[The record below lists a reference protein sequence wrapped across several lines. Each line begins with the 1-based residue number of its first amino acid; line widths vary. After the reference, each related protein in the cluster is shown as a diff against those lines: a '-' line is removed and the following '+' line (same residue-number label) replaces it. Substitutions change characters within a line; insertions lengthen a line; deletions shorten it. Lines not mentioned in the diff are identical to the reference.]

1 MKSPRQESPERPP
14 AVLRAWLPSVVF
26 PAVYLLM
33 CPTQVSGF
41 VLNGQVHWNRPGL
54 PAIGCLTFFWLLVA
68 TLQSWAMRRWL
79 PRPARCGVATFLGG
93 LCATAAYPLG
103 GMLLMPL
110 WADLFGVVPKPA
122 GVAPHFIGVNRIH
135 QLMFFALQGMLFGG
149 VIGIVQS
156 SLIPSRWL
164 HRAVFAAISG
174 VAGALA
180 FGLVWFGF
188 TSTFGSY
195 DALSRLLGRS
205 YGVMLN
211 AIGVT
216 KLMPPLAWLIYASI
230 AGVVMDRTAAL
241 WWRAKHEGLASRFD

>member
-1 MKSPRQESPERPP
+1 
-14 AVLRAWLPSVVF
+14 
-26 PAVYLLM
+26 M
-33 CPTQVSGF
+33 CPTQVSGL
-41 VLNGQVHWNRPGL
+41 VLNGQVHWSRPGL
-54 PAIGCLTFFWLLVA
+54 SEIGCIAFFWLLVA

-79 PRPARCGVATFLGG
+79 PRPAKWGLLTFLGG

-122 GVAPHFIGVNRIH
+122 GVAPYFIGVNRIH

-156 SLIPSRWL
+156 SSIPSRWL
-164 HRAVFAAISG
+164 HRVAFAAISV

-180 FGLVWFGF
+180 FGLVWIAF
-188 TSTFGSY
+188 TSAIPSFDSLG
-195 DALSRLLGRS
+195 RLLGRF

-211 AIGVT
+211 VIGVT
-216 KLMPPLAWLIYASI
+216 KLMPPLAWVIYASI
-230 AGVVMDRTAAL
+230 AGVLIDRTAAP
-241 WWRAKHEGLASRFD
+241 WWRARQESLASRFD